1 MKQYLKTPM
10 FYMVVVPAA
19 AGLWMLYSWMIA
31 YPASVTRYQ
40 DSKTQY
46 DEAQNM
52 IKQILTLE
60 PQRLNF
66 KQDKNGTAAFDY
78 TNVIDQFTKDF
89 NIAPDNYTLNV
100 RGITKREGKSV
111 KGADLSIKAIDIEKL
126 CKFLSAVLA
135 RWPELECDTFRLDKL
150 DAGKNAWKVT
160 LHFTYSF

>member
-1 MKQYLKTPM
+1 MKQYLKKPM
-10 FYMVVVPAA
+10 FYIIVVPAA

-31 YPASVTRYQ
+31 YPASVTKYQ
-40 DSKTQY
+40 NSKTQY
-46 DEAQNM
+46 DEAQNL

-66 KQDKNGTAAFDY
+66 KQDKNETAAFDY

-126 CKFLSAVLA
+126 CK
-135 RWPELECDTFRLDKL
+135 
-150 DAGKNAWKVT
+150 
-160 LHFTYSF
+160 